1 MDYAKLIL
9 DKRPIVQCITNI
21 VTVNDCAN
29 ALLAIGASPTMAHL
43 VEEMSEIQSGCDALV
58 CNLGATECYDAMLV
72 AAKQANMSGHPMVID
87 PVGCGG
93 STYRREFFWKLVDV
107 CRPACIRGNY
117 SEIMALAYGKKTATG
132 VDAKL
137 DESVNSSETNIE
149 NAVMLLSKQ
158 TKSIVVASGI
168 EDIVDGSAAIKV
180 VTGGDVL
187 MSRITGTGCME
198 SSLLGAYLAVV
209 SEINDAYDE
218 NNCACDEIN
227 GACNIGDASN
237 ISDKDCTSVSRIAS
251 VVSCCQRVKD
261 AGKIAAEMTRERKAG
276 TMTFREKFIDK
287 LFCE

>member
-1 MDYAKLIL
+1 MDYAKQIL

-43 VEEMSEIQSGCDALV
+43 LEEVEEIQSGCDALV
-58 CNLGATECYDAMLV
+58 CNLGATENFDAMLV
-72 AAKQANMSGHPMVID
+72 AAKKADELGHPIVID

-93 STYRREFFWKLVDV
+93 SSVRREFFCKLVEV

-117 SEIMALAYGKKTATG
+117 SEIMALAYGKQTATG

-137 DESVNSSETNIE
+137 DESVNSIETSIE

-168 EDIVDGSAAIKV
+168 EDIIFDGKTMV
-180 VTGGDVL
+180 KVTGGDVL

-198 SSLLGAYLAVV
+198 SSLLGAYLAV
-209 SEINDAYDE
+209 SNDLESVA
-218 NNCACDEIN
+218 AC
-227 GACNIGDASN
+227 C
-237 ISDKDCTSVSRIAS
+237 K
-251 VVSCCQRVKD
+251 RVKD
-261 AGKIAAEMTRERKAG
+261 AGKMAADMTRERHAG
-276 TMTFREKFIDK
+276 SMTFREKFIDK